1 MNMKNKNKTW
11 TTTTTTEKKKMRK
24 LEKKGKRTEKTIHK
38 PHTSQAHAA
47 HPEPRHTPANEEH
60 IQVPVPVPRLSSP
73 GILGNSPA

>member
-1 MNMKNKNKTW
+1 MKNKNKTW
-11 TTTTTTEKKKMRK
+11 TTTTTEKKKMRK
-24 LEKKGKRTEKTIHK
+24 LEKKIRKRKRTEKNIHK